1 MSIEE
6 GRVIGLNGA
15 TSPKSATTSTLP
27 LTGSFA
33 YANVGAL

>member
-6 GRVIGLNGA
+6 GRVNGLNGA
-15 TSPKSATTSTLP
+15 TSPKSATTSTLR